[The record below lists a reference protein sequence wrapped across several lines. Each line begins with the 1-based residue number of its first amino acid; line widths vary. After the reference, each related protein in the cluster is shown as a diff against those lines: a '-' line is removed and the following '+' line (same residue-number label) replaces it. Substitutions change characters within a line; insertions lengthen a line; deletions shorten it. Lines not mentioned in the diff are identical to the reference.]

1 MVSNLRVLESRV
13 AAAYAKL
20 ALLENSRRLAR
31 FRELRQRNECLSSS
45 TSRTR
50 PAFEPSSDPLAVSE
64 VQDSTVSL
72 RFVPLPGDVMTT
84 SSNITSSNLAYN
96 QVPQRDLRSKS
107 RRIIRSTF
115 SAVLHQDHRAHLAIA
130 ELCQQLLDER
140 TSHGRLRAA
149 ALVAG
154 LRSTNTAKHLAQ
166 KFRNRAVSE
175 RLMSQ
180 QDTLQEA
187 RES

>member
-1 MVSNLRVLESRV
+1 MLGLHAAITTWRVYRHRETTSVLVSNLRVLESRV

-84 SSNITSSNLAYN
+84 SSNITSFLKIKSLYHLSGQHMFNLVFFRHY
-96 QVPQRDLRSKS
+96 K
-107 RRIIRSTF
+107 I
-115 SAVLHQDHRAHLAIA
+115 LHNLEPCTPRAN
-130 ELCQQLLDER
+130 DE
-140 TSHGRLRAA
+140 
-149 ALVAG
+149 
-154 LRSTNTAKHLAQ
+154 
-166 KFRNRAVSE
+166 
-175 RLMSQ
+175 
-180 QDTLQEA
+180 
-187 RES
+187 